1 MTSESKK
8 PPILEVVK
16 SAKTP
21 KANQA
26 KPTGSGSGG
35 TGSGSKKAA
44 RFGEYGIENGAFV
57 QFKMMRIE
65 GTSDRAENSFPLC
78 DFTCRIVEDVIAD
91 DGLTDTGFLRLEG
104 HRADGKP
111 LPLVDIPAKAF
122 YATQGNW
129 VNEAWGTLPFIYPGN
144 SKKDNLRACI
154 ELYSKLEG
162 DIPRRTIYRYTGWKK
177 INDEWQYLTGS
188 GAITAAGLVDNV
200 QVDLGSCNMSRY
212 NLPVPL
218 AEDALKQAAMDALL
232 LLEVCPHRPHIGAVL
247 LAASVR
253 AALGEAHCID
263 FAIWLHG
270 LTGSRKSASAAIAQ
284 AFFGNFTARNFPAN
298 WTDSANDAEAK
309 SHQAKDG
316 VYVIDDFKPS
326 VNRTEADKQH
336 SMAERLI
343 RNTGN
348 QAGRGRRNANMQ
360 AKAAPFNRSM
370 MLVTA
375 EDLPRGQSLLG
386 RLLVVEIGRDDVH
399 NPTLSKLQHT
409 ANSGAL
415 SGLMSAYLQWLA
427 PRIDQYKKDF
437 PVIVEQLRNGAVREG
452 VASSHP
458 RAPEIFANLVAGL
471 EPFLMFL
478 EEIGAIDGDKS
489 NGLLIE
495 AERNLQ
501 QAFTEQDAY
510 QSEQDEVE
518 RFLQLLRACFS
529 SGNAHIASRIDQ
541 GPPQSRPF
549 SWGWRE
555 AGDDLAGDKQ
565 YKRMGDCIGWYSP
578 PTDGAPP
585 QVWLEPN
592 SAFKTVNEF
601 AKRQGDAFLMSPGTL
616 WRRIVERGLLLKTE
630 PDSKSG
636 RPKPTVK
643 RIVSGRAN
651 EAAATEGGK
660 AGHSARVLVFDAA
673 LIESGG

>member
-16 SAKTP
+16 GAKSP
-21 KANQA
+21 KATQT
-26 KPTGSGSGG
+26 KPTGSGGGG

-44 RFGEYGIENGAFV
+44 RFGEYGIENGEFV
-57 QFKMMRIE
+57 QFKIMRVE
-65 GTSDRAENSFPLC
+65 GSNDRAEGYAPLC
-78 DFTCRIVEDVIAD
+78 NFTCRIVEEVIAD
-91 DGLTDTGFLRLEG
+91 DGLTDTNFLRLEG
-104 HRADGKP
+104 RRADGKP
-111 LPLVDIPAKAF
+111 LPLVDIPSKSFCAV
-122 YATQGNW
+122 QGNW
-129 VNEAWGTLPFIYPGN
+129 ANEYWGMLPLIYSGN
-144 SKKDNLRACI
+144 QKKDNLRVCI
-154 ELYSKLEG
+154 QLYSMLEG
-162 DIPRRTIYRYTGWKK
+162 DIPRRTIYRFTGWKK

-188 GAITAAGLVDNV
+188 GAIAAAGLVEDV
-200 QVDLGSCNMSRY
+200 QVDLGPGNMNRY
-212 NLPVPL
+212 NLPAPL
-218 AEDALKQAAMDALL
+218 AEDALKQAAIDALL

-253 AALGEAHCID
+253 AALGEANCID

-270 LTGSRKSASAAIAQ
+270 LTGSRKSAIAAIAQ
-284 AFFGNFTARNFPAN
+284 AFFGNFTARSFPAN

-309 SHQAKDG
+309 SHQAKDA
-316 VYVIDDFKPS
+316 VYVVDDFKPS
-326 VNRTEADKQH
+326 VNRNEADKQH

-348 QAGRGRRNANMQ
+348 QAGRGRRTANMQ
-360 AKAAPFNRSM
+360 AQAAPFNRSL

-386 RLLVVEIGRDDVH
+386 RLLVLELSRDDVH
-399 NPTLSKLQHT
+399 NATLSKLQHT

-427 PRIDQYKKDF
+427 PRMDQYKKDF
-437 PVIVEQLRNGAVREG
+437 PVIVEQLRNGAVRDG

-478 EEIGAIDGDKS
+478 EEKCVIDGEKS
-489 NGLLIE
+489 NSLLIE
-495 AERNLQ
+495 VEQHLQ
-501 QAFTEQDAY
+501 QAFSEQAAY

-529 SGNAHIASRIDQ
+529 SGNAHIASRINQ
-541 GPPQSRPF
+541 GPPDSRPF

-578 PTDGAPP
+578 PTDGALP

-592 SAFKTVNEF
+592 STFKTVNEF

-636 RPKPTVK
+636 KPKPTVK

-651 EAAATEGGK
+651 EPAATEGGK

>member
-1 MTSESKK
+1 MSNETKAK

-16 SAKTP
+16 GAKHP
-21 KANQA
+21 KSTGT
-26 KPTGSGSGG
+26 KPTGNGGG
-35 TGSGSKKAA
+35 TGNGSKKAV
-44 RFGEYGIENGAFV
+44 RFGEYGIESGAFV

-65 GTSDRAENSFPLC
+65 GSSDRAENSFPLC
-78 DFTCRIVEDVIAD
+78 DFTCRVVEEVIAD
-91 DGLTDTGFLRLEG
+91 DGLTDTSFLRVEG
-104 HRADGKP
+104 RRADGVV

-122 YATQGNW
+122 YATQGNFA
-129 VNEAWGTLPFIYPGN
+129 NEYWGTLPFIYPGN
-144 SKKDNLRACI
+144 AKKDNLRACI
-154 ELYSKLEG
+154 QLYSRLDG
-162 DIPRRTIYRYTGWKK
+162 DIPRRTIYRFTGWKK

-188 GAITAAGLVDNV
+188 GAIADGGLVDGV
-200 QVDLGSCNMSRY
+200 QVDLGPGNMSRY
-212 NLPVPL
+212 ALPAPL
-218 AEDALKQAAMDALL
+218 SDDTLKQAVADALL
-232 LLEVCPHRPHIGAVL
+232 LLEVCPHRQHIGAVL
-247 LAASVR
+247 LAAVAR
-253 AALGEAHCID
+253 APLGEAHCID

-270 LTGSRKSASAAIAQ
+270 LTGSRKSAIAAITQ
-284 AFFGNFTARNFPAN
+284 AFFGNFTARSFPAN
-298 WTDSANDAEAK
+298 WSDSANDAEAK
-309 SHQAKDG
+309 AHQAKDA
-316 VYVIDDFKPS
+316 VYVVDDFKPS

-360 AKAAPFNRSM
+360 AQATPFNRSM
-370 MLVTA
+370 MLITA

-386 RLLVVEIGRDDVH
+386 RLLVLELSREDVD
-399 NPTLSKLQHT
+399 NSKLSRLQHS

-427 PRIDQYKKDF
+427 PRMDQQRKDL
-437 PVIVEQLRNGAVREG
+437 PTIVEQLRNGAVRDG
-452 VASSHP
+452 LASSHP

-478 EEIGAIDGDKS
+478 EEIGAIDGEKS
-489 NGLLIE
+489 NSLLIE
-495 AERNLQ
+495 VEQHLQ
-501 QAFTEQDAY
+501 QAFSEQAAY

-549 SWGWRE
+549 AWGWRE
-555 AGDDLAGDKQ
+555 AGADLVGDKQ
-565 YKRMGDCIGWYSP
+565 YKLMGDCIGWYSP
-578 PTDGAPP
+578 PNDGAPP

-601 AKRQGDAFLMSPGTL
+601 AKRQGDAFLMSSGTL
-616 WRRIVERGLLLKTE
+616 WRRMIERGLLLKLE
-630 PDSKSG
+630 QDAARGKP
-636 RPKPTVK
+636 RPTVK
-643 RIVSGRAN
+643 HLVAGR
-651 EAAATEGGK
+651 
-660 AGHSARVLVFDAA
+660 SVRVLVFDAD

>member
-16 SAKTP
+16 GAKSP
-21 KANQA
+21 KAHQT
-26 KPTGSGSGG
+26 KHTGGGGGG

-44 RFGEYGIENGAFV
+44 RFGEYGIENGEFV
-57 QFKMMRIE
+57 QFKIMRVE
-65 GTSDRAENSFPLC
+65 GSNDRAEGYAPLC
-78 DFTCRIVEDVIAD
+78 NFTCRIVEEVKAD
-91 DGLTDTGFLRLEG
+91 DGLTDTSFLRLEG
-104 HRADGKP
+104 SRADGRP
-111 LPLVDIPAKAF
+111 LSLVDIPAKSFFA
-122 YATQGNW
+122 AQGNW
-129 VNEAWGTLPFIYPGN
+129 ANEYWGTVPLIYSGN
-144 SKKDNLRACI
+144 QKKDNLRVCI
-154 ELYSKLEG
+154 QLYSTLEG
-162 DIPRRTIYRYTGWKK
+162 DIPQRTIYRFTGWKK
-177 INDEWQYLTGS
+177 INDEWWYLTGS
-188 GAITAAGLVDNV
+188 GAIAPVGLVDDV
-200 QVDLGSCNMSRY
+200 QVDLGSGNMSRY
-212 NLPVPL
+212 NLPAPL

-247 LAASVR
+247 LAAAVR
-253 AALGEAHCID
+253 APLGEAHCID

-270 LTGSRKSASAAIAQ
+270 LTGSRKSAIAAIAQ
-284 AFFGNFTARNFPAN
+284 AFFGNFTARSFPAN

-309 SHQAKDG
+309 SHQAKDA
-316 VYVIDDFKPS
+316 VYVVDDFKPS
-326 VNRTEADKQH
+326 VNRNEADKQH

-348 QAGRGRRNANMQ
+348 QAGRGRRTANMQ
-360 AKAAPFNRSM
+360 AQAAPFNRSM

-386 RLLVVEIGRDDVH
+386 RLLVLELSREDVY

-427 PRIDQYKKDF
+427 PRMDQHKKDF
-437 PVIVEQLRNGAVREG
+437 PTIVEQLRNGAVRDG
-452 VASSHP
+452 IASSHP

-478 EEIGAIDGDKS
+478 EEIGAIDGEKS

-495 AERNLQ
+495 VEQHLQ
-501 QAFTEQDAY
+501 QAFSEQAAY

-541 GPPQSRPF
+541 GPPDSRPF
-549 SWGWRE
+549 AWGWRE
-555 AGDDLAGDKQ
+555 VGADGVGDKQ
-565 YKRMGDCIGWYSP
+565 YNRAGDCIGWYSP
-578 PTDGAPP
+578 PNDGTPP

-592 SAFKTVNEF
+592 SAFKTVNVY
-601 AKRQGDAFLMSPGTL
+601 AKHQGDAFLMSPGTL
-616 WRRIVERGLLLKTE
+616 WRRMIERGLLLKLE
-630 PDSKSG
+630 QDAARGKP
-636 RPKPTVK
+636 RPTVK
-643 RIVSGRAN
+643 HLVAGR
-651 EAAATEGGK
+651 
-660 AGHSARVLVFDAA
+660 SVRVLVFDAD